1 MIRQI
6 LFVGRPFM
14 KNSENGW
21 DEILIVDDMPANIR
35 ILGQLLRSR
44 YHIRIATSGEQ
55 ALSIAA
61 TENPPDL
68 ILLDVMMP
76 GMDGYEVCRRLKK
89 NTRLSHIPVIFITAK
104 GEVEDETKGLEM
116 GAVDYI
122 VKPFSP
128 SITLARVKTH
138 LELKRQRDEL
148 AQMTLDLTEL
158 NHMKDN
164 LLAVCSHDLRSPLNG
179 ILGFADLLLEKEYLD
194 PEDREG
200 LTHIK
205 ASGNV
210 LLGLINDIL
219 DLSKARAEQVELKME
234 PVSLVAVVKTSI
246 SALKHL
252 AIGKGQTLHFEDQS
266 GDAAILGNASTLGRV
281 FNNLLSNA
289 IKFTPEKGTIRVTVE
304 PGPEGKVWA
313 KVIDTGIGIPE
324 EKIPYLFDQFT
335 QTSQSGTSGEQGTGL
350 GMSIVKEILEKHEV
364 PISVESKSGKGTCF
378 KLIFSLS
385 QQLPAPSSDTAR
397 LSAEPEPERVEKKK
411 HLKILLAE
419 DNPVNQKLGEKM
431 LSKEGH
437 TVVVAKDGE
446 EALTRYTASPDGFD
460 LIFMDVQM
468 PRMNGLEGTKAIRD
482 FEAAKPDGVD
492 NSGLAPQFPG
502 KRIPIVAMTG
512 SALEGDRE
520 KCLGAGM
527 DDYLIKPI
535 NKKRILE
542 MVQKWAPKL

>member
-1 MIRQI
+1 
-6 LFVGRPFM
+6 M
-14 KNSENGW
+14 KNPEKGRAK
-21 DEILIVDDMPANIR
+21 ILIVDDMPANIR
-35 ILGQLLRSR
+35 ILGQLLRAK
-44 YHIRIATSGEQ
+44 YHIRIATSGEK
-55 ALSIAA
+55 ALAITAS
-61 TENPPDL
+61 ENPPDL
-68 ILLDVMMP
+68 VLLDIMMP
-76 GMDGYEVCRRLKK
+76 SMDGYEVCRRLKK
-89 NTRLSHIPVIFITAK
+89 DAKLSNIPVIFITAK
-104 GEVEDETKGLEM
+104 GEVEDETKGLEI

-128 SITLARVKTH
+128 PIIMARVKTH

-210 LLGLINDIL
+210 LLGLVNDIL
-219 DLSKARAEQVELKME
+219 DLSKVRAEQVELKLE
-234 PVSLVAVVKTSI
+234 PVSLVEVIKTSI

-252 AIGKGQTLHFEDQS
+252 AMGKGQALHFEDQS

-289 IKFTPEKGTIRVTVE
+289 IKFTPEEGAIRVIIE
-304 PGPEGKVWA
+304 PGPDGKVWA
-313 KVIDTGIGIPE
+313 KVIDTGIGISE
-324 EKIPYLFDQFT
+324 DKIPYLFDQFT

-364 PISVESKSGKGTCF
+364 PIAVESEVGKGTCF
-378 KLIFSLS
+378 KLTFLLS
-385 QQLPAPSSDTAR
+385 QQAPAGSSDTFR
-397 LSAEPEPERVEKKK
+397 LSVPSGSLPVEKKK

-431 LSKEGH
+431 LGKAGH
-437 TVVVAKDGE
+437 EVIVANDGE
-446 EALTRYTASPDGFD
+446 EAFMRYTASPEDFD
-460 LIFMDVQM
+460 LIFMDIQM
-468 PRMNGLEGTKAIRD
+468 PRMNGFEGTAAIRE
-482 FEAAKPDGVD
+482 FETAKPDGAD
-492 NSGLAPQFPG
+492 HEALDLQSSR
-502 KRIPIVAMTG
+502 KRVPIVAMTG
-512 SALEGDRE
+512 NALEGDRE
-520 KCLGAGM
+520 KCLEAGM
-527 DDYLIKPI
+527 DDYMIKPI
-535 NKKRILE
+535 NKKLILE
-542 MVQKWAPKL
+542 MVQKWAPEHLII

>member
-1 MIRQI
+1 
-6 LFVGRPFM
+6 
-14 KNSENGW
+14 
-21 DEILIVDDMPANIR
+21 
-35 ILGQLLRSR
+35 
-44 YHIRIATSGEQ
+44 
-55 ALSIAA
+55 
-61 TENPPDL
+61 
-68 ILLDVMMP
+68 
-76 GMDGYEVCRRLKK
+76 LKK

-234 PVSLVAVVKTSI
+234 PVSLVAVIKTSI

-252 AIGKGQTLHFEDQS
+252 SVGKGQTLHLEDQS

-304 PGPEGKVWA
+304 PGPEGKVSA

-364 PISVESKSGKGTCF
+364 PISVESESGNGTCF

-385 QQLPAPSSDTAR
+385 QQLPGPSSGPAL
-397 LSAEPEPERVEKKK
+397 LSAEPEAVRVEKKK

-437 TVVVAKDGE
+437 RVVVAKDGE

-492 NSGLAPQFPG
+492 KSGLVPQLPG